1 MNEEEAIEYLKNYK
15 YDNEV
20 KESIEIV
27 LNLLEKKDNKIALL
41 EQLYKKL
48 QNDFDNFKKDNECK
62 VKITNDFKQGLKVF
76 PRQILI
82 QKDKYTVEEMKR
94 IEKEEMGYNKER

>member
-1 MNEEEAIEYLKNYK
+1 MLSKEEI
-15 YDNEV
+15 
-20 KESIEIV
+20 S
-27 LNLLEKKDNKIALL
+27 
-41 EQLYKKL
+41 KL
-48 QNDFDNFKKDNECK
+48 KKDNECK